1 MLKIMLSRKIMVII
15 SALFAL
21 LLIYMLPKEKVYTL
35 KQNLPQDLKY
45 VSDEQVTDV
54 IYLLGHDDYL
64 GQTTVATSK
73 TNRSVESRAREL
85 IEILISDGS
94 GENKIPNGFLS
105 ILPSDT
111 KILSLKY
118 DNHVLKI
125 NFSKE
130 LMDVKAEHEEKMVE
144 AIVYTLTSITEVE
157 KVILYLEGDIL
168 SKLPQSKVNLPAT
181 LDRSFGINKDYD
193 ITSTK
198 DINQVTIYYLDKYN
212 DTYYY
217 VPVTKY
223 VNDNREKIMIIV
235 DELTSNYSASG
246 NLLSFINS
254 NTKLLSIN
262 KTDDVLEL
270 GFNDYIFNDI
280 NERDILEEVI
290 YTITYS
296 VKSNYD
302 VANVVFEVNNQE
314 IHKSTLKTIE

>member
-1 MLKIMLSRKIMVII
+1 MLKKMLSRKIMVIA

-21 LLIYMLPKEKVYTL
+21 LLIYMMPKDKIYTL
-35 KQNLPQDLKY
+35 KQDLPQDLQY
-45 VSDEQVTDV
+45 VSDSKLVDV
-54 IYLLGHDDYL
+54 IYLLDHEDYL
-64 GQTTVATSK
+64 GQTLVATSS
-73 TNRSVESRAREL
+73 NRSVESRAKEL
-85 IEILISDGS
+85 LEVLISDGA

-105 ILPSDT
+105 ILPSET

-118 DNHVLKI
+118 DNHLLKV
-125 NFSKE
+125 NLSKE
-130 LMDVKAEHEEKMVE
+130 LMDVKAEYEEKMVE
-144 AIVYTLTSITEVE
+144 AIVYTLTSIPEVE
-157 KVILYLEGDIL
+157 KIILYLEGDIL
-168 SKLPQSKVNLPAT
+168 SRLPQSKIILPAT
-181 LDRSFGINKDYD
+181 LDRSFGINKDYS
-193 ITSTK
+193 ITTIK
-198 DINQVTIYYLDKYN
+198 DINQVTVYYLNKYN

-223 VNDNREKIMIIV
+223 VNDNREKIMIII
-235 DELTSNYSASG
+235 DELTGSYSANG

-290 YTITYS
+290 HTITYS

-302 VANVVFEVNNQE
+302 VNEVVFEVNNQE
-314 IHKSTLKTIE
+314 IYKSTLKTIE